1 MGKRKTGEHHKSYWY
16 DSERD
21 LYIVS
26 LPSRKNPITVP
37 GEIWKVIREAY
48 SNWDGA
54 PASINALA
62 RKLGLARRTIT
73 ELLRVMET
81 THDSAPWS
89 DEEMSD
95 TGEDALTEDLLR
107 RKEEKVLID
116 AERKEYNRIKKDA
129 EAYRRL
135 DLAARRLAL
144 RFEDVGPKYKVAKQR
159 LPSALHKY
167 AVVLSPTDFHW
178 GKYGPGD
185 TYNRKIARKRLMQTT
200 KELLTRVTRR
210 GRPEVIY
217 LALGGD
223 GLHIDN
229 AQKTTTAGTPQDCDG
244 APEELAWTWVQLCR
258 DYVDLVRQYGEVK
271 LFVIPGNHD
280 RFTSVLLRAAMA
292 GWFSQA
298 KDVEV
303 VEALENRQYVTYGNS
318 LLTLMHGDIGKVKDW
333 PAIIADEQAAAWG
346 KSKWRFI
353 FTGHYHTEREL
364 PTLGGVTVYRM
375 PSLANND
382 AWHKRK
388 GYSDTRKSLIAYI
401 VHKEKGVVATEIEPV

>member
-1 MGKRKTGEHHKSYWY
+1 
-16 DSERD
+16 
-21 LYIVS
+21 
-26 LPSRKNPITVP
+26 
-37 GEIWKVIREAY
+37 
-48 SNWDGA
+48 
-54 PASINALA
+54 
-62 RKLGLARRTIT
+62 
-73 ELLRVMET
+73 MET